1 MKLARSRLAAVSL
14 GWIFAHVSFLLPLK
28 RVYTSQRLL
37 AFHHPQPSYPLHII
51 IVPKKALRNLAAV
64 QPSDA
69 SLLLEILKTTQ
80 HIAENMKLENWRL
93 IVNAGAYQEVPHL
106 HFHMIQKS
114 GDQESIPR
122 RIT

>member
-1 MKLARSRLAAVSL
+1 LAAVSL